1 MYARPPVFLL
11 VIGSIAMFLH
21 VVPVTLHGEES
32 SHLRWESQMEA
43 FERLDERD
51 GIKEGGIIFTGS
63 SSIRMW
69 DLATSFPGRE
79 LMNRGFGGSQ
89 MSDAVAWFD
98 IIVGKHKPSLV
109 ILYEGDNDVASG
121 KTPEEIR
128 DGLLEFLGLLRE
140 RAPEAE
146 LWFLTIKPSPS
157 RAVMWDQATAANQL
171 AEQLA
176 SRDEALRVID
186 LASCLLDSEG
196 RADPQYFLEDRL
208 HLNERGYALWTEL
221 MGRKLDSWEARR
233 KERRLKEP
241 SSGE

>member
-1 MYARPPVFLL
+1 MYSRPPLFVFVMGSFAIFRL
-11 VIGSIAMFLH
+11 VEPAL
-21 VVPVTLHGEES
+21 LHGGES
-32 SHLRWESQMEA
+32 SHLRWKDEMAA
-43 FERLDERD
+43 FERQDERN
-51 GIKEGGIIFTGS
+51 GIEEGGVIFTGS

-69 DLATSFPGRE
+69 DLAVSFPGRK

-89 MSDAVAWFD
+89 MSDAIAWFD

-121 KTPEEIR
+121 KTPEEVR
-128 DGLLEFLGLLRE
+128 DGLLEFIGLLRE

-157 RAVMWDQATAANQL
+157 RAALWDVATSANQL

-176 SRDEALRVID
+176 SQDERVRVID
-186 LASCLLDSEG
+186 LASCLLDPEG

-208 HLNERGYALWTEL
+208 HLNERGYAMWTEL
-221 MGRKLDSWEARR
+221 IERELDSWEVQE
-233 KERRLKEP
+233 KN
-241 SSGE
+241 GD